1 VADVEQLSQCTPEAE
16 QVTTTRVTMP
26 QLGET
31 VTEGTIVRWYKQP
44 GDDVAIDET
53 LFDVST
59 DKVDAEVPSAVRG
72 VLREI
77 RVGDGEVAPVGTL
90 LGLITTTSDEPVTD
104 DAASEPPP
112 APVRSDG
119 DPRDGGRVLE
129 TTATGRSPA
138 PPNGS
143 AGRAVVSPVV
153 RSLLAEHRL
162 AETEVVGSGRDGR
175 ITRADVLAAAAARDA
190 RPSAPPPA
198 VAPPEQ
204 HPDDEVLP
212 FTAVRRATADNLARS
227 VVTTAHAL
235 VVMEVDYTNVDASR
249 RHTGLTYLPYVSLA
263 VIDGIAAFPH
273 VNASVGPDHLLV
285 HHEVN
290 LGFAVDIAR
299 EALLVPVLHDAAS
312 LRLRAL
318 GAAVVDLAER
328 ARRGRLRA
336 GELGGATFTVTGVG
350 GYGTVSTGP
359 IINPPQVA
367 IVAIDGVRMRPT
379 AVPLAEGGWGMAVR
393 PIGNLS
399 LSFDHRAFDGAYAAA
414 FLAHVRDRLEN
425 RDWSAEH

>member
-1 VADVEQLSQCTPEAE
+1 
-16 QVTTTRVTMP
+16 MP

-44 GDDVAIDET
+44 GDGVAVDET

-59 DKVDAEVPSAVRG
+59 DKVDAEVPSAVEG

-90 LGLITTTSDEPVTD
+90 LGLITTTADEPVAFD
-104 DAASEPPP
+104 EPEPEPGAGPGPGAGRAIEPPVAP
-112 APVRSDG
+112 RPDRRRAPVRTASVAG
-119 DPRDGGRVLE
+119 EGAVL
-129 TTATGRSPA
+129 
-138 PPNGS
+138 
-143 AGRAVVSPVV
+143 SPVV
-153 RSLLAEHRL
+153 RSLLAEHGL
-162 AETEVVGSGRDGR
+162 DAAVVTGSGRDGR
-175 ITRADVLAAAAARDA
+175 ITRADVLAAATARDA
-190 RPSAPPPA
+190 RPSVPLATPEPR
-198 VAPPEQ
+198 PEQ
-204 HPDDEVLP
+204 RPNDEVLP

-227 VVTTAHAL
+227 VVTAAHAL

-249 RHTGLTYLPYVSLA
+249 RNTGLTYLPYVSRA
-263 VIDGIAAFPH
+263 VVDGIAAFPH
-273 VNASVGPDHLLV
+273 VNASVGADHLLV
-285 HHEVN
+285 HHDVN

-312 LRLRAL
+312 LRLRQL
-318 GAAVVDLAER
+318 GTAVADLAER

-336 GELGGATFTVTGVG
+336 DELGGATFTVTGVG
-350 GYGTVSTGP
+350 SYGTVSTGP

-367 IVAIDGVRMRPT
+367 IVAVDGVKMRPT
-379 AVPLAEGGWGMAVR
+379 AVPLPDGGWGMAVH
-393 PIGNLS
+393 PLGNLS

>member
-1 VADVEQLSQCTPEAE
+1 M
-16 QVTTTRVTMP
+16 TTTLVTMP

-44 GDDVAIDET
+44 GDGVAVDET

-59 DKVDAEVPSAVRG
+59 DKVDAEVPSAVEG

-90 LGLITTTSDEPVTD
+90 LGLITTTADDPVTLDEPETR
-104 DAASEPPP
+104 APSGPTLEPVVAPRDEQRR
-112 APVRSDG
+112 APVR
-119 DPRDGGRVLE
+119 
-129 TTATGRSPA
+129 TRSV
-138 PPNGS
+138 
-143 AGRAVVSPVV
+143 AGERAVLSPVV
-153 RSLLAEHRL
+153 RSLLAEHGL
-162 AETEVVGSGRDGR
+162 DAAAVTGSGREGR
-175 ITRADVLAAAAARDA
+175 ITRADVLAAAARGA
-190 RPSAPPPA
+190 APTTPVTTPA
-198 VAPPEQ
+198 LAPEQ
-204 HPDDEVLP
+204 GPNDEVLP

-227 VVTTAHAL
+227 VVTAAHAL

-249 RHTGLTYLPYVSLA
+249 RHTGLTYLPYVSRA
-263 VIDGIAAFPH
+263 VVDGIAAFPH
-273 VNASVGPDHLLV
+273 VNASVAADHLLV
-285 HHEVN
+285 HHDVN

-299 EALLVPVLHDAAS
+299 EALLVPVLHEAAS
-312 LRLRAL
+312 LRLRQL

-336 GELGGATFTVTGVG
+336 DELGGATFTVTGVG
-350 GYGTVSTGP
+350 SYGTVSTGP

-367 IVAIDGVRMRPT
+367 IVAVDGVRMRPT
-379 AVPLAEGGWGMAVR
+379 AVPLPDSGWGMAVH
-393 PIGNLS
+393 PLGNLS

-414 FLAHVRDRLEN
+414 FLAHVRDRLET